1 MDWPD
6 GDTKERRLPRI
17 IPNVL
22 IRHDPATE
30 AVPVIFDSPHS
41 GAVYPADFDFAAPL
55 AVMRR
60 AEDAFVDEL
69 FESAPSHGASLLAA
83 LFPRSYVDPNR
94 HEHDVDPKLL
104 AEPWPDPV
112 VASDHGRR
120 GLGVVRRLV
129 RSTVPVY
136 DRRLTVAEVQARLSL
151 YHQPYH
157 RELQS
162 MVDAAHAA
170 FGAVWHVNC
179 HSMKST
185 AKGHL
190 RADFV
195 LGDRHGTTCEG
206 EFVEL
211 VATTLRDLG
220 YSVALNHPFKGAEL
234 VARHGDPAA
243 GRHSLQ
249 IEINRGL
256 YMDEERIERS
266 VGFAQL
272 QADID
277 RLIAATTRFARAS
290 IATRTAQ
297 PGFVPRDY
305 VPGRTAGG
313 A

>member
-1 MDWPD
+1 M
-6 GDTKERRLPRI
+6 PRI

-22 IRHDPATE
+22 IRHDPVAD
-30 AVPVIFDSPHS
+30 AVPVVFDSPHS
-41 GAVYPADFDFAAPL
+41 GAVYPPDFDFAAPF

-69 FESAPSHGASLLAA
+69 FESAPRHGAGLLAA

-136 DRRLTVAEVQARLSL
+136 GRRLSIAEVQARLSS
-151 YHQPYH
+151 YHRPYH
-157 RELQS
+157 LELRS
-162 MVDAAHAA
+162 MIDAAHAR
-170 FGAVWHVNC
+170 FGAVWHINC

-185 AKGHL
+185 AKGHP

-195 LGDRHGTTCEG
+195 LGDRHGTTCES
-206 EFVEL
+206 EFTEF

-234 VARHGDPAA
+234 VARHGDPAG

-266 VGFAQL
+266 PGFAPL
-272 QADID
+272 QTDID
-277 RLIAATTRFARAS
+277 RLIAATARYVGKA
-290 IATRTAQ
+290 IATRTAP
-297 PGFVPRDY
+297 PGFVPRDCA
-305 VPGRTAGG
+305 PDRTADG

>member
-1 MDWPD
+1 MIPD
-6 GDTKERRLPRI
+6 
-17 IPNVL
+17 VL
-22 IRHDPATE
+22 VRHDPQGDPL
-30 AVPVIFDSPHS
+30 PVIFDSPHS
-41 GAVYPADFDFAAPL
+41 GAVYPPDFDFAAPFS
-55 AVMRR
+55 VMRR

-69 FESAPSHGASLLAA
+69 FLSAPSHGAALLTA

-104 AEPWPDPV
+104 DEPWPMPI

-136 DRRLTVAEVQARLSL
+136 DRRLSVAEVQARLAR

-162 MVDAAHAA
+162 MIDAAHAA
-170 FGAVWHVNC
+170 FGEVWHLNC

-185 AKGHL
+185 TKGHL

-195 LGDRHGTTCEG
+195 LGDRHGTTCTG
-206 EFVEL
+206 EFTEL
-211 VATTLRDLG
+211 VESTLRGLG

-256 YMDEERIERS
+256 YMDEERIEKS
-266 VGFAQL
+266 DGFARL
-272 QADID
+272 QEDVD
-277 RLIAATTRFARAS
+277 RLIATLAQRMRERV
-290 IATRTAQ
+290 ATRTA
-297 PGFVPRDY
+297 PSGSAPPDCVR
-305 VPGRTAGG
+305 GRTAGG

>member
-1 MDWPD
+1 MPRVIPD
-6 GDTKERRLPRI
+6 
-17 IPNVL
+17 VL
-22 IRHDPATE
+22 VRHDPPADPL
-30 AVPVIFDSPHS
+30 PVIFDSPHS
-41 GAVYPADFDFAAPL
+41 GAVYPPDFAFAAPL
-55 AVMRR
+55 SVMRR

-69 FESAPSHGASLLAA
+69 FESATVHGASLLAA

-104 AEPWPDPV
+104 DGPWPAPI

-136 DRRLTVAEVQARLSL
+136 DRRLTVAEVQARLL
-151 YHQPYH
+151 RYHQPYH

-162 MVDAAHAA
+162 MLDAAHAA
-170 FGAVWHVNC
+170 FGEVWHLNC

-195 LGDRHGTTCEG
+195 LGDRHGTTCNG
-206 EFVEL
+206 EFTEL
-211 VATTLRDLG
+211 VESALRDLG

-234 VARHGDPAA
+234 VARHGAPAA
-243 GRHSLQ
+243 RRHSLQ

-256 YMDEERIERS
+256 YMDEERIEKS
-266 VGFAQL
+266 DGFAGL

-277 RLIAATTRFARAS
+277 RLIAEVTRHARERLL
-290 IATRTAQ
+290 TRTVPSGSA
-297 PGFVPRDY
+297 PRDCA
-305 VPGRTAGG
+305 PDRTADG